1 MRKTAFVMSVVF
13 SVFFLLSVVYAASL
27 WKDGSNLYADRKAHR
42 LGDIVT
48 VIIDENTLFSQK
60 VTTDSE
66 KKVNVSGGPGK
77 GPLFKLIPEFGVSGD
92 NKYNGDGTNERKGE
106 LKAKIAAK
114 IIKILP
120 NGNYVIEGK
129 HTIIANKEKV
139 QIVLTGM
146 VRADDI
152 SSDNTVHSTQ
162 LSDAEIHYVGKGPLG
177 RMQKPGILTQIF
189 NLLF

>member
-1 MRKTAFVMSVVF
+1 MKRVTIVVVMLFFVISFVSVVC
-13 SVFFLLSVVYAASL
+13 AASL

-60 VTTDSE
+60 VTTGSE
-66 KKVNVSGGPGK
+66 KKVKIGGGPGK

-120 NGNYVIEGK
+120 NGNYVIEGR

-139 QIVLTGM
+139 QIILTGM
-146 VRADDI
+146 VRPDDI
-152 SSDNTVHSTQ
+152 SSDNTVYSTQ